1 MINWIFAA
9 ETIQGRKLFTE
20 VRYAENDLKWFLL
33 LKFIYSKKTTI
44 FTVDLFYVI
53 ALKSKAEISQNVVAF
68 SEYMNFTGNIAT
80 IFSENLWSVFGILT
94 IYNYGSHLLHWILK
108 NDLVSHFSCHSHSD
122 LGNVCLLVMYICTG

>member
-33 LKFIYSKKTTI
+33 LKFIYSEKTTI

-80 IFSENLWSVFGILT
+80 ISSETYGHYLEYLLSTTLGP
-94 IYNYGSHLLHWILK
+94 IY
-108 NDLVSHFSCHSHSD
+108 F
-122 LGNVCLLVMYICTG
+122 TGF